1 MGRYALNLS
10 KEEMKVWT
18 DLIDWLVT
26 QDGFVL
32 VGLKDGEV
40 NAKASVDL
48 EDAYEMISIVG
59 EMLHHTLKEVD
70 VVKVVQ

>member
-1 MGRYALNLS
+1 MSLS

-18 DLIDWLVT
+18 DMIDWLVT

-48 EDAYEMISIVG
+48 EDAYEMLTIVA
-59 EMLHHTLKEVD
+59 EMIETSLD
-70 VVKVVQ
+70 VGDSCKVMQ

>member
-1 MGRYALNLS
+1 MSLS

-18 DLIDWLVT
+18 DMIDWLVT

-40 NAKASVDL
+40 NARSSVDL
-48 EDAYEMISIVG
+48 GDAYEMLSIVT
-59 EMLHHTLKEVD
+59 EMIETSLD
-70 VVKVVQ
+70 VGDSCKVVQ

>member
-1 MGRYALNLS
+1 MSLS

-18 DLIDWLVT
+18 DMIDWLVT

-40 NAKASVDL
+40 NARSSVDL
-48 EDAYEMISIVG
+48 EDAYEMLSIVT
-59 EMLHHTLKEVD
+59 EMIETSLD
-70 VVKVVQ
+70 VGDSCKVVQ

>member
-1 MGRYALNLS
+1 MSLS

-18 DLIDWLVT
+18 DMIDWLVT

-48 EDAYEMISIVG
+48 EEALELVEMVYD
-59 EMLHHTLKEVD
+59 MLHHSMESGAPEGLLTL
-70 VVKVVQ
+70 Q